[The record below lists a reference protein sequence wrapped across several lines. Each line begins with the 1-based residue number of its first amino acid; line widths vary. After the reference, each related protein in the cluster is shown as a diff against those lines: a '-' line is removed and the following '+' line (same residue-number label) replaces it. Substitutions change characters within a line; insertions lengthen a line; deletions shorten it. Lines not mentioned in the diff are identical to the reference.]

1 VALFNAIS
9 KHQDKMRE
17 DASAEHRAAAK
28 AASASASGG
37 GGKSAEEV
45 KVLSKRGFL
54 DMLKTNATKAD
65 GGAAAKSSAPSE
77 DKSARD
83 VSSSK
88 SKSGGWNALK
98 DDFMMT
104 SKLKDWD
111 KELSDE
117 EDSDDDDD
125 EEAGGGGGD
134 VVNDDWS
141 DDDDKVASAAKRQ
154 RVKA

>member
-1 VALFNAIS
+1 
-9 KHQDKMRE
+9 MRE
-17 DASAEHRAAAK
+17 EASAEHRAAAK
-28 AASASASGG
+28 AAASKS

-45 KVLSKRGFL
+45 KVMSKRGFL
-54 DMLKTNATKAD
+54 DMLKTNATKVD
-65 GGAAAKSSAPSE
+65 GGAAAKSAE
-77 DKSARD
+77 DETSKDAT
-83 VSSSK
+83 SSK

-125 EEAGGGGGD
+125 EAGGGGGGN

-141 DDDDKVASAAKRQ
+141 DDDDKVSSAAKRQ
-154 RVKA
+154 RVRA